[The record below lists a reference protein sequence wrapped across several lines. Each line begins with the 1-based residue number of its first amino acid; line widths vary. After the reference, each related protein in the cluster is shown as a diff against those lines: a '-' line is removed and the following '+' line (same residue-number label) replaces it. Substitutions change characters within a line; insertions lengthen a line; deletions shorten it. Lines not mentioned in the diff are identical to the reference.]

1 VGTQVAPPAGSWEG
15 IRFGPRRLAHGNF
28 FVRDVEASLD
38 FYQRVC
44 GLTLV
49 FREPGIQAVFL
60 SNGNSHHDVALMGI
74 STEARIGRDGQV
86 QVPRG
91 RGTEPGLNHLGFEMA
106 TEAELVGAY
115 QRAVAAGLP
124 LHRTADHQIAHS
136 VYLFDP
142 EGNYLEM
149 YADATRDWRGIYRA
163 VGDQLLTG
171 IWDPEAA
178 PPNTKPL
185 FNPDPDYA
193 RVEAAMLHPIRTS
206 RATFAV
212 RDLPWAA
219 GFYTEVVGLHLV
231 AGGGDVG
238 WAVLGGELGGPDI
251 ALIQAGGDIEPGLHH
266 FGLQLGEDEL
276 AEARQRL
283 AQHGVPVLL
292 QIDTAA
298 KRSIVIADPDGMRLE
313 FFVPGSDGGSVTYE
327 GPGEGPEGAYV
338 I

>member
-1 VGTQVAPPAGSWEG
+1 MGTQLARPQSWEG

-28 FVRDVEASLD
+28 FVREVEASLD

-49 FREPGIQAVFL
+49 FREPGINAVFL

-74 STEARIGRDGQV
+74 SSEARTGRDGQV

-91 RGTEPGLNHLGFEMA
+91 RGTAPGLNHLGFEMA
-106 TEAELVGAY
+106 TEAVLVEAY
-115 QRAVAAGLP
+115 RRAVAAGLP

-149 YADATRDWRGIYRA
+149 YADASRDWRGIYRA
-163 VGDQLLTG
+163 AADQLLTG
-171 IWDPEAA
+171 VWDPESS
-178 PPNTKPL
+178 PPNEEPL
-185 FNPDPDYA
+185 YDPDPAYA

-206 RATFAV
+206 RATLAV
-212 RDLPWAA
+212 RDLPRAVD
-219 GFYTEVVGLHLV
+219 FYTMVIGLQVL
-231 AGGGDVG
+231 AGGRDSGY
-238 WAVLGGELGGPDI
+238 AVLGGDLGGPDI
-251 ALIQAGGDIEPGLHH
+251 GLIPADDDTQPGLHH

-276 AEARQRL
+276 AAARDRL
-283 AQHGVPVLL
+283 AAQGVPVLL
-292 QIDTAA
+292 HLDTQT
-298 KRSIVIADPDGMRLE
+298 KHSVVIADPDGIRLE
-313 FFVPGSDGGSVTYE
+313 FFVPRADVVDGSLGA
-327 GPGEGPEGAYV
+327 GPEGAYV

>member
-1 VGTQVAPPAGSWEG
+1 VGTQLAQPQSWEG

-28 FVRDVEASLD
+28 FVRDVQASLD

-74 STEARIGRDGQV
+74 SDQARIGRDGQV

-91 RGTEPGLNHLGFEMA
+91 RGSVAGLNHLGFEMA
-106 TEAELVGAY
+106 TEARLVGAY

-171 IWDPEAA
+171 VWDPDAA
-178 PPNTKPL
+178 PPNQEPL
-185 FNPDPDYA
+185 FDPNPDYA

-212 RDLPWAA
+212 RDLPRAIA
-219 GFYTEVVGLHLV
+219 FYTEVVGLQLL
-231 AGGGDVG
+231 AGGADREF
-238 WAVLGGELGGPDI
+238 AVLSGDLGGPDI
-251 ALIQAGGDIEPGLHH
+251 GLILAGGDIEPGLHH
-266 FGLQLGEDEL
+266 FGLQLGDDEL
-276 AEARQRL
+276 AEAQNRL
-283 AQHGVPVLL
+283 AAHSVPVLL
-292 QIDTAA
+292 QISTPA
-298 KRSIVIADPDGMRLE
+298 KRSIVITDPDGMRLE
-313 FFVPGSDGGSVTYE
+313 FFVPGVGRLPDDP
-327 GPGEGPEGAYV
+327 GPGPEGAYV

>member
-1 VGTQVAPPAGSWEG
+1 MSPVGTEVAEPQSWHP

-28 FVRDVEASLD
+28 FVRNVEPSLD

-91 RGTEPGLNHLGFEMA
+91 RGSAPGLNHLGFEMA
-106 TEAELVGAY
+106 TEADLVAAY
-115 QRAVAAGLP
+115 RRAVAAGLP

-149 YADATRDWRGIYRA
+149 YADASRDWRGIYRA

-171 IWDPEAA
+171 VWDPESA
-178 PPNTKPL
+178 PPNTEPL
-185 FNPDPDYA
+185 YDPDPDYA
-193 RVEAAMLHPIRTS
+193 RVEDAVLHPIRTS

-212 RDLPWAA
+212 RDLPRAVS
-219 GFYTEVVGLHLV
+219 FYTEVVGLHV
-231 AGGGDVG
+231 RAGGAQSGC
-238 WAVLGGELGGPDI
+238 AVLGGELGGPDI
-251 ALIQAGGDIEPGLHH
+251 GLITAGGDIAPGLHH

-276 AEARQRL
+276 AQARDRL
-283 AQHGVPVLL
+283 AGHGVPILL
-292 QIDTAA
+292 ELDTAA
-298 KRSIVIADPDGMRLE
+298 KKSIVITDPDGMRLE
-313 FFVPGSDGGSVTYE
+313 FFVPGEHPIPDSQGDG
-327 GPGEGPEGAYV
+327 PAAAYV

>member
-1 VGTQVAPPAGSWEG
+1 VGTQLAEPQSWEG

-28 FVRDVEASLD
+28 FVRDVAASLD

-60 SNGNSHHDVALMGI
+60 SNGNSHHDVALMGV
-74 STEARIGRDGQV
+74 SDQARIGRDGQV

-91 RGTEPGLNHLGFEMA
+91 RGTAPGLNHLGFEMA
-106 TEAELVGAY
+106 TEADLVAAY

-149 YADATRDWRGIYRA
+149 YADATRDWRGIYKA

-171 IWDPEAA
+171 VWDPESA
-178 PPNTKPL
+178 PPNQEPL
-185 FNPDPDYA
+185 FDPDPDYA

-212 RDLPWAA
+212 RDLLRAV
-219 GFYTEVVGLHLV
+219 GFYSEVVGMRLL
-231 AGGGDVG
+231 AGGAQAGY
-238 WAVLGGELGGPDI
+238 AVLGGQLGGPDI
-251 ALIQAGGDIEPGLHH
+251 GLISADGGIEPGLHH

-276 AEARQRL
+276 AEAQDRL
-283 AQHGVPVLL
+283 AAHGVPVLL
-292 QIDTAA
+292 QIDTLS
-298 KRSIVIADPDGMRLE
+298 KRSIVITDPDGMRLE
-313 FFVPGSDGGSVTYE
+313 FFVPGADRLPASPS
-327 GPGEGPEGAYV
+327 PGPEGAYV

>member
-74 STEARIGRDGQV
+74 SAEARIGRDGQV

-106 TEAELVGAY
+106 TEAELVAAY

-171 IWDPEAA
+171 VWEPGAA
-178 PPNTKPL
+178 PPNAEPL
-185 FNPDPDYA
+185 YDPDPAYA
-193 RVEAAMLHPIRTS
+193 RVEEAMLHPVRTS

-212 RDLPWAA
+212 RDLPRAVS
-219 GFYTEVVGLHLV
+219 FYTGVVGLRV
-231 AGGGDVG
+231 RSGGADSGY
-238 WAVLGGELGGPDI
+238 AVLGGELGGPDI
-251 ALIQAGGDIEPGLHH
+251 GLIAANGDVTPGLHH
-266 FGLQLGEDEL
+266 FGLQLAEDEL
-276 AEARQRL
+276 QAAEQRL
-283 AQHGVPVLL
+283 AASGVPVTMR
-292 QIDTAA
+292 IDTAA
-298 KRSIVIADPDGMRLE
+298 KRSIVLADPDGISLE
-313 FFVPGSDGGSVTYE
+313 FFVPGADPVPAE
-327 GPGEGPEGAYV
+327 PAAGPDWAYV
-338 I
+338 V

>member
-1 VGTQVAPPAGSWEG
+1 MGTQLAQPQSWAG
-15 IRFGPRRLAHGNF
+15 IKFGPRRLAHGNF

-74 STEARIGRDGQV
+74 SAEARVGRDGQV

-91 RGTEPGLNHLGFEMA
+91 RGTTPGLNHLGFEMA
-106 TEAELVGAY
+106 TEAQLVAAY
-115 QRAVAAGLP
+115 RRAVAAGLP

-163 VGDQLLTG
+163 VGDELLTG
-171 IWDPEAA
+171 VWDPDAA
-178 PPNTKPL
+178 PPNEEPL
-185 FNPDPDYA
+185 YDPDPGYA
-193 RVEAAMLHPIRTS
+193 RVEEAVLHPIRTS

-212 RDLPWAA
+212 RDVQQAVS
-219 GFYTEVVGLHLV
+219 FYTQVVGLRV
-231 AGGGDVG
+231 RRGGAESGY
-238 WAVLGGELGGPDI
+238 AVLGGELGGPDI
-251 ALIQAGGDIEPGLHH
+251 GLIAAGGDIAPGLHH

-276 AEARQRL
+276 AAARERL
-283 AQHGVPVLL
+283 AAHGVRPEV
-292 QIDTAA
+292 QIDSPA
-298 KRSIVIADPDGMRLE
+298 KRSIVLTDPDGIRLE
-313 FFVPGSDGGSVTYE
+313 FFVPGADPVPDA
-327 GPGEGPEGAYV
+327 PGEGDAWAYV
-338 I
+338 V

>member
-1 VGTQVAPPAGSWEG
+1 MGTQLASQRPWQGV
-15 IRFGPRRLAHGNF
+15 RFGPRRLAHGNF
-28 FVRDVEASLD
+28 FVRDVKTSLD

-91 RGTEPGLNHLGFEMA
+91 RGTAPGLNHLGFEMA
-106 TEAELVGAY
+106 TEADLVAAY

-149 YADATRDWRGIYRA
+149 YADASRDWRGIYRR
-163 VGDQLLTG
+163 VGDELLTG

-178 PPNTKPL
+178 SPNAEPL
-185 FNPDPDYA
+185 YDPAPSYQ
-193 RVEAAMLHPIRTS
+193 RVADAVLHPIRTS

-212 RDLPWAA
+212 RDLPRAI
-219 GFYTEVVGLHLV
+219 GFYTEAAGLTVLR
-231 AGGGDVG
+231 GGAEDGY
-238 WAVLGGELGGPDI
+238 AILGGQLGGPDI
-251 ALIQAGGDIEPGLHH
+251 GLIAAGGDISPGLHH
-266 FGLQLGEDEL
+266 FGLQLADDEL
-276 AEARQRL
+276 EAAHRRL
-283 AQHGVPVLL
+283 ASLGIPVVLET
-292 QIDTAA
+292 DSPA
-298 KRSIVIADPDGMRLE
+298 KRSLVIIDPDGVRLE
-313 FFVPGSDGGSVTYE
+313 FFVPGTDPIPA
-327 GPGEGPEGAYV
+327 GPANGAAFPYV

>member
-1 VGTQVAPPAGSWEG
+1 MSTQLAQTQLWEG

-74 STEARIGRDGQV
+74 SSQARIGRDGQV
-86 QVPRG
+86 QVPKG
-91 RGTEPGLNHLGFEMA
+91 RGTTPGLNHLGFEMA
-106 TEAELVGAY
+106 TEANLVAAY
-115 QRAVAAGLP
+115 RRAVAAGLA

-149 YADATRDWRGIYRA
+149 YADATRDWRGIYKA

-171 IWDPEAA
+171 VWDPEAVQ
-178 PPNTKPL
+178 PNAEPL
-185 FNPDPDYA
+185 FDPDPHYA
-193 RVEAAMLHPIRTS
+193 RVNDAVLHPIRTS

-212 RDLPWAA
+212 RDLPRAIS
-219 GFYTEVVGLHLV
+219 FYTEVVGLHLL
-231 AGGGDVG
+231 AGGADGG
-238 WAVLGGELGGPDI
+238 YAVLGGELGGPDI
-251 ALIQAGGDIEPGLHH
+251 GLIPVGGDIAPGLHH

-276 AEARQRL
+276 EEARGRL
-283 AQHGVPVLL
+283 AAHGVPVLL
-292 QIDTAA
+292 QIDSPA
-298 KRSIVIADPDGMRLE
+298 KRSILITDPDGMRLE
-313 FFVPGSDGGSVTYE
+313 FFVPGSDVVPGT
-327 GPGEGPEGAYV
+327 GPTPGPEGAYV